1 MRKDRGKVWLGVGCI
16 VINSKGQ
23 WLVVKK
29 KYSGL
34 KGVWSM
40 PAGFV
45 KEGEDVIA
53 ACKRETKEETGID
66 CKVLGLAALRSGVI
80 RHEISDN
87 MAIFYCQPI
96 HNEQPIQIQE
106 DELED
111 VRWLSVK
118 ELIESN
124 ESSVLIK
131 ELASSFHP
139 NNYLPIYEAKDPGAI
154 FQYTTYNLLFKKGE

>member
-1 MRKDRGKVWLGVGCI
+1 MGKDRGKVWLGVGCI
-16 VINSKGQ
+16 VINQENK

-45 KEGEDVIA
+45 KEGEDVRE
-53 ACKRETKEETGID
+53 ACIREVKEETGID
-66 CKVLGLAALRSGVI
+66 CKVMGLAALRSGVI

-96 HNEQPIQIQE
+96 HNDQPIVIQE

-111 VRWLSVK
+111 VRWLSTE
-118 ELIESN
+118 ELVQSN

-131 ELASSFHP
+131 ELAKNFKPTNH
-139 NNYLPIYEAKDPGAI
+139 LPRIDAEDPGAV
-154 FQYTTYNLLFKKGE
+154 FQYTTYNLFFKKDE